1 MCPIVAFPSDD
12 GDILV
17 EVTDEFAR
25 KSGGGVVTRG
35 GGDSGLVERSQ
46 RRFEDAV
53 ERVEPAVRALVD
65 RLARM
70 PVAPDEIELTFGIQL
85 SAEFGA
91 IVTNATSTA
100 NFAITM
106 RWARAA
112 APNPTLLPAP
122 SDGG

>member
-1 MCPIVAFPSDD
+1 
-12 GDILV
+12 
-17 EVTDEFAR
+17 
-25 KSGGGVVTRG
+25 
-35 GGDSGLVERSQ
+35 
-46 RRFEDAV
+46 
-53 ERVEPAVRALVD
+53 
-65 RLARM
+65 M

>member
-1 MCPIVAFPSDD
+1 MCPIVAFPSDE

-17 EVTDEFAR
+17 EVSDEFAR
-25 KSGGGVVTRG
+25 TSGGRVVTR
-35 GGDSGLVERSQ
+35 GGDSGLVERSH

-106 RWARAA
+106 RWTRAA
-112 APNPTLLPAP
+112 VPAAEP
-122 SDGG
+122 PPVA